1 MSNDYTS
8 RHVSKRCL
16 MMLGMESLHWW
27 YVGGWGSGAGA
38 GLQGTSSCS
47 GERRGDTRLL
57 PDTVAQLQC
66 SLMLL
71 SCHVTLSTV
80 THDIIY
86 WLWLEERISDV
97 HTRSLK

>member
-38 GLQGTSSCS
+38 GCAGDQFLQWRA
-47 GERRGDTRLL
+47 ERRHQAVTRHCGTTAVQSHAALMSRH
-57 PDTVAQLQC
+57 TVY
-66 SLMLL
+66 S
-71 SCHVTLSTV
+71 
-80 THDIIY
+80 
-86 WLWLEERISDV
+86 
-97 HTRSLK
+97 HT